1 MWAKVGLGKLGIIAG
16 KDKAMLKQIVGVL
29 GIALG
34 VSTATAVTPIPF
46 ILMGIGFLALMGVAE
61 WE

>member
-1 MWAKVGLGKLGIIAG
+1 
-16 KDKAMLKQIVGVL
+16 MLRKCIGVL

-34 VSTATAVTPIPF
+34 ISTAGSEIILVPF
-46 ILMGIGFLALMGVAE
+46 ALMGIGFLALMGVAE

>member
-1 MWAKVGLGKLGIIAG
+1 MGNRVESE
-16 KDKAMLKQIVGVL
+16 DKAMLKKIIGVC

-34 VSTATAVTPIPF
+34 ISTAGSEIIFVPF
-46 ILMGIGFLALMGVAE
+46 VLMGIGFLALMGVAE